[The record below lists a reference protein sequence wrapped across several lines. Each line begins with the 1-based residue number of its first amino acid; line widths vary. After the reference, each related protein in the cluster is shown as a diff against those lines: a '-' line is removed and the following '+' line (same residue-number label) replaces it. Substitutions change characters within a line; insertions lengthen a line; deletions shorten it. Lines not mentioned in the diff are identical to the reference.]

1 MDSIITLLEKLV
13 PWVISLLSVC
23 VAMAAVWMNKRLSY
37 RQALYD
43 RKAQVYKHFFEA
55 FANMAFD
62 PSNSDKRAA
71 LSNAFNCAILFSSR
85 EVAWG
90 LNFVVEHAMSAK
102 DRSDIAAIDEIVPD
116 LRDEISR
123 DLSNTWTLPLRKLQE
138 NFVLPQKQKS
148 QDDSGDQKQ

>member
-43 RKAQVYKHFFEA
+43 RKAQVYEQFFEA

-62 PSNSDKRAA
+62 PSNSEKRAA
-71 LSNAFNCAILFSSR
+71 LANAFYCAILFSSR
-85 EVAWG
+85 AVALG
-90 LNFVVEHAMSAK
+90 LKFVVEHAMSAT
-102 DRSDIAAIDEIVPD
+102 DRLDIAAIDEIVPD
-116 LRDEISR
+116 LRDRISR
-123 DLSNTWTLPLRKLQE
+123 DLSNTWTLPLRELQE
-138 NFVLPQKQKS
+138 TFVLPQKQKS
-148 QDDSGDQKQ
+148 QDDSDDRK